1 MIKKTK
7 ILASVIIL
15 AMVVVAVIWAFTSTN
30 VQNQEPLKIG
40 VIVYPGFAPFF
51 IADEKDFFE
60 KEDVN
65 AEVVLINDPNQ
76 AISLL
81 ESNQVHLLFSSAD
94 FTAII
99 SDAGVDMK
107 EIFASDIGY
116 GSDGLLVK
124 DDVNDISDLKGKTVY
139 LGMGYPSHFLF
150 RYLTKQAGLKNDD
163 VTLIDMGADQVGAAF
178 VAGQIDYGMSWEP
191 WLSQASERE
200 DGKLL
205 FSSKDEPG
213 IITDTFV
220 IRTNTLN
227 SRNEDVKA
235 VVRAWFDSIDFIN
248 SNPSEANSIMAKNMG
263 LSVADF
269 EAQAS
274 TIKFLSYQEN
284 LNKFNKATSL
294 NLYDLTDKA
303 IEIYTEDGILQGE
316 VSIENIIDS
325 SVLNSLYN

>member
-1 MIKKTK
+1 
-7 ILASVIIL
+7 
-15 AMVVVAVIWAFTSTN
+15 
-30 VQNQEPLKIG
+30 
-40 VIVYPGFAPFF
+40 
-51 IADEKDFFE
+51 
-60 KEDVN
+60 
-65 AEVVLINDPNQ
+65 
-76 AISLL
+76 
-81 ESNQVHLLFSSAD
+81 
-94 FTAII
+94 
-99 SDAGVDMK
+99 
-107 EIFASDIGY
+107 
-116 GSDGLLVK
+116 
-124 DDVNDISDLKGKTVY
+124 
-139 LGMGYPSHFLF
+139 MGYPSHFLF